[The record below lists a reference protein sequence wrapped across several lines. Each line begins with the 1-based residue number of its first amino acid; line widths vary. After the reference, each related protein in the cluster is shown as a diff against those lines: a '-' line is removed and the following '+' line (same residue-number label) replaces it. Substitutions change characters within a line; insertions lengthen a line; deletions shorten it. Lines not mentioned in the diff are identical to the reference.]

1 MATALAVVAIN
12 FSSMILETFV
22 ATLKHDNGKA
32 RIQVVSLRGER
43 GAIEQICKVQNCP
56 ERAIIELKKIKT
68 KKIL

>member
-12 FSSMILETFV
+12 FSNMILETFI

-43 GAIEQICKVQNCP
+43 GAIEQI
-56 ERAIIELKKIKT
+56 
-68 KKIL
+68 